1 MQRVSGGF
9 WLTQVSGHRYT
20 KWAFALVSFSLC
32 AWALASQW
40 SEVTA
45 GFAEI
50 GVWRT
55 LASAPFML
63 LGLAMGMVSWKIL
76 LGAMGSRLPL
86 LDAASMYY
94 MGQIGKYV
102 PGSLW
107 PVAAQMELGKHY
119 RISRSRSAT
128 SILLAIC
135 VSLAT
140 GVAVVLVAIPLLD
153 PTTAHRSVWLLLAL
167 PPLLAVLYPPLLWR
181 VLRLVPRLG
190 PSIAVGPIPRVR
202 DVGLAVAVSLLGWGF
217 YGLHV
222 WVLMASFGPEY
233 LTPRALGV
241 SIGGYAFAW
250 VAGLLFFVLP
260 AGAGARDLSL
270 VVALSAV
277 LPPHQG
283 LALAVLSRGVSIV
296 CDLGTAGLSA
306 LHVNR
311 LRERWTL
318 AQEADPLE
326 PLDSLEPT
334 EQLDEPVADVTE
346 TVSTPTRTPS
356 S

>member
-1 MQRVSGGF
+1 M
-9 WLTQVSGHRYT
+9 
-20 KWAFALVSFSLC
+20 
-32 AWALASQW
+32 
-40 SEVTA
+40 
-45 GFAEI
+45 
-50 GVWRT
+50 
-55 LASAPFML
+55 
-63 LGLAMGMVSWKIL
+63 
-76 LGAMGSRLPL
+76 
-86 LDAASMYY
+86 
-94 MGQIGKYV
+94 
-102 PGSLW
+102 
-107 PVAAQMELGKHY
+107 
-119 RISRSRSAT
+119 
-128 SILLAIC
+128 
-135 VSLAT
+135 
-140 GVAVVLVAIPLLD
+140 
-153 PTTAHRSVWLLLAL
+153 
-167 PPLLAVLYPPLLWR
+167 
-181 VLRLVPRLG
+181 
-190 PSIAVGPIPRVR
+190 
-202 DVGLAVAVSLLGWGF
+202 AVSLLGWAF

-334 EQLDEPVADVTE
+334 EQLDEPGAEVTE

>member
-1 MQRVSGGF
+1 
-9 WLTQVSGHRYT
+9 
-20 KWAFALVSFSLC
+20 
-32 AWALASQW
+32 
-40 SEVTA
+40 
-45 GFAEI
+45 
-50 GVWRT
+50 
-55 LASAPFML
+55 
-63 LGLAMGMVSWKIL
+63 
-76 LGAMGSRLPL
+76 
-86 LDAASMYY
+86 
-94 MGQIGKYV
+94 
-102 PGSLW
+102 
-107 PVAAQMELGKHY
+107 MELGKHY

-140 GVAVVLVAIPLLD
+140 GVAVVLCAIPLLD

-181 VLRLVPRLG
+181 VFRLVPRLG
-190 PSIAVGPIPRVR
+190 PPSPSGPPSSPRR
-202 DVGLAVAVSLLGWGF
+202 RSRRGRLPAGLGLLRPSRLGAHGQARAR
-217 YGLHV
+217 V
-222 WVLMASFGPEY
+222 P
-233 LTPRALGV
+233 TPRALGV

-326 PLDSLEPT
+326 PLDSLEP
-334 EQLDEPVADVTE
+334 
-346 TVSTPTRTPS
+346 
-356 S
+356 

>member
-1 MQRVSGGF
+1 VQGVSGGF

-20 KWAFALVSFSLC
+20 KWVFAAVSFSLC

-40 SEVTA
+40 SEVTV
-45 GFAEI
+45 GLAEI

-63 LGLAMGMVSWKIL
+63 LGLAMGMLSWKIL

-86 LDAASMYY
+86 LDAASMYF

-135 VSLAT
+135 VSMAT
-140 GVAVVLVAIPLLD
+140 GVAVVLGAIPLLD
-153 PTTAHRSVWLLLAL
+153 PATAHRSVWLLLAL

-190 PSIAVGPIPRVR
+190 PSLALGPTPRVR
-202 DVGLAVAVSLLGWGF
+202 DIGLAVVTSLLGWAF

-222 WVLMASFGPEY
+222 WILMASFGPEY
-233 LTPRALGV
+233 GTARTLGV
-241 SIGGYAFAW
+241 SVGGYAFAW

-277 LPPHQG
+277 LPAQQG

-306 LHVNR
+306 LHVNH

-318 AQEADPLE
+318 AQEDDPLE
-326 PLDSLEPT
+326 PLEAAKL
-334 EQLDEPVADVTE
+334 QDEPVAGLTE
-346 TVSTPTRTPS
+346 TVSRPTRTPS